1 MIHMACKS
9 SLSLSLSPHHSI
21 IKTKGRAMEV
31 VTHFVNDTV
40 EFYKWSLIIA
50 GKIFTVTRFTIA
62 QEQRVT
68 SDA

>member
-1 MIHMACKS
+1 
-9 SLSLSLSPHHSI
+9 
-21 IKTKGRAMEV
+21 MEV

-62 QEQRVT
+62 QEQRAT